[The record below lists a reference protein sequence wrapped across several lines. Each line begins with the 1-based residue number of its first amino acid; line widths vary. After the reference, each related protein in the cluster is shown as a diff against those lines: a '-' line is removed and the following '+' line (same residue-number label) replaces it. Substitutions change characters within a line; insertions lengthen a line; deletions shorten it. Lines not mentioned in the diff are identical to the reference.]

1 MNGLNQPQTFDQA
14 NRADVLNCLWMD
26 AGVVDYK
33 LCDRSY
39 ECDQCPFDEA
49 LHSCAPQKFVSS
61 GRGNERADG
70 PLNVQ
75 GCEIS
80 SGLFYH
86 SGHTW
91 ARVEEDGIV
100 RVGLD
105 DFGQRMLGSA
115 YSLSLP
121 QRLQSLHRG
130 KASWSVTHQSGVTS
144 LASPVAGRVLDVNSN
159 LLMRPA
165 LVNRDPY
172 GDGWT
177 MTIEPVDLK
186 VCLKRLM
193 YGEKVRQWLVN
204 EIDRLRSVIN
214 QILSDD
220 HNAIIPTMTDGGLL
234 TKQFLHGLSVDQTRR
249 IISSFFPLSSSEA
262 DQQTAILSS
271 NRR

>member
-1 MNGLNQPQTFDQA
+1 MNGLNQPHHFDRA
-14 NRADVLNCLWMD
+14 NAADVFNCLWMD
-26 AGVVDYK
+26 AGVVGYK

-49 LHSCAPQKFVSS
+49 LHGCAARSS
-61 GRGNERADG
+61 YCLAESDERAGG
-70 PLNVQ
+70 PRNVQ
-75 GCEIS
+75 GCEIAPDI
-80 SGLFYH
+80 FYH

-91 ARVEEDGIV
+91 ARVEAEGIV

-121 QRLQSLHRG
+121 PRHGELQRG
-130 KASWSVTHQSGVTS
+130 KASWSVTHQSGV
-144 LASPVAGRVLDVNSN
+144 AAIVSPVSGRVLGSNSN

-172 GDGWT
+172 GEGWA
-177 MTIEPVDLK
+177 MTIEPADLK
-186 VCLKRLM
+186 RCLKQLM
-193 YGEKVRQWLVN
+193 YGEKVRHWLVN
-204 EIDRLRSVIN
+204 EIGRLRSVIN

-220 HNAIIPTMTDGGLL
+220 HTGIIPTMPDGGLL
-234 TKQFLHGLSVDQTRR
+234 TKHFLQGLSVEQTRR

-262 DQQTAILSS
+262 DHQTAILVS

>member
-1 MNGLNQPQTFDQA
+1 MKGLNQPPNFD
-14 NRADVLNCLWMD
+14 RDKTADVLNCLWMD

-49 LHSCAPQKFVSS
+49 LHSCAPRNFVSPELRE
-61 GRGNERADG
+61 GRAVG
-70 PLNVQ
+70 PFSVQ
-75 GCEIS
+75 GCVIAP
-80 SGLFYH
+80 GLFYH

-105 DFGQRMLGSA
+105 DFGQRMLGPA

-121 QRLQSLHRG
+121 QRQQELQRG
-130 KASWSVTHQSGVTS
+130 KGSWSVTHQTGVAA
-144 LASPVAGRVLDVNSN
+144 LASPVSGKVLNVNTN

-165 LVNRDPY
+165 LVNRDPF
-172 GDGWT
+172 GEGWT

-186 VCLKRLM
+186 SCLQRLM
-193 YGEKVRQWLVN
+193 YGERAGQWLAN

-214 QILSDD
+214 QILNDD
-220 HNAIIPTMTDGGLL
+220 HDGIIPTMSDGGLL
-234 TKQFLHGLSVDQTRR
+234 TRHFLNGLSVEQTRR
-249 IISSFFPLSSSEA
+249 VIGSFFPLATSEA
-262 DQQTAILSS
+262 DHQTAILVSKG
-271 NRR
+271 R